1 VFLSLK
7 VLETARITPV
17 REMVKGLRIED

>member
-17 REMVKGLRIED
+17 REMVKGSRIED